1 MYMKY
6 LLYVLMVVEMSVYLT
21 QKRKRKLPGYYY
33 SNVSWIFNPHISID
47 LNK

>member
-21 QKRKRKLPGYYY
+21 QKRKRKLPFL
-33 SNVSWIFNPHISID
+33 V
-47 LNK
+47 